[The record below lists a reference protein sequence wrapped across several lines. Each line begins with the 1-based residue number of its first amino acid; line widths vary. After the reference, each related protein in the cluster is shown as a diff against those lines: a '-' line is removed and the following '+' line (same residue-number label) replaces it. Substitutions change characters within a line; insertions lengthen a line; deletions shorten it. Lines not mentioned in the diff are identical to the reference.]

1 MTDLLH
7 PDEGPD
13 DDEQDEAG
21 LEDGDFVPAG
31 TADDRLEA
39 DLLVSACQEA
49 GIPAVV
55 RSGRDG
61 LVGKLSAPVDDLQI
75 LVRQTDLSRAQALIA
90 ERKTAL
96 ESDQA
101 GAQKA
106 AEDEEAAG
114 ELSAATATP
123 ASGTK
128 PS

>member
-7 PDEGPD
+7 PTEGPD
-13 DDEQDEAG
+13 EDEQPEAG
-21 LEDGDFVPAG
+21 LEDGDFVAAG
-31 TADDRLEA
+31 TADDRLQA
-39 DLLVSACQEA
+39 DLLVAACEEA

-75 LVRQTDLSRAQALIA
+75 LVEQKDLPRAQALLA
-90 ERKTAL
+90 ERKAAL
-96 ESDQA
+96 QSDQA

-114 ELSAATATP
+114 EQAPEAGPT
-123 ASGTK
+123 
-128 PS
+128 